1 MDNECDICEAPD
13 GTPHCDCGDCDCG
26 GQTINEKWFQYD
38 YVCSICDALIEI
50 TTKSNVYK
58 PQVCCGEEAIWL
70 SVVDAT
76 IPSKQTKEDKM
87 DTLIDPT
94 LMPITNP
101 AQQVS
106 VFVDGGRV
114 TKTLEEI
121 SADIVKYNNLI
132 KELHNHNNKVFL
144 VDNIINSRF
153 EDSEDQDTLTEIAKA
168 LDISLTK
175 EITWS
180 ATVTITGTT
189 EINLGEDYDLYS
201 KVYDELCELYNYDFS
216 IDNVEER

>member
-1 MDNECDICEAPD
+1 MK
-13 GTPHCDCGDCDCG
+13 GRLMTQ
-26 GQTINEKWFQYD
+26 QTWFKWD
-38 YVCSICDALIEI
+38 YVCPDCDSNIEMTI
-50 TTKSNVYK
+50 KTNGRSHSETCPKCNGVL
-58 PQVCCGEEAIWL
+58 VL
-70 SVVDAT
+70 MSVVDVT
-76 IPSKQTKEDKM
+76 IPSIQTKEDKM

-144 VDNIINSRF
+144 VDNIISSRF
-153 EDSEDQDTLTEIAKA
+153 EDSDDQDTLKEIATA
-168 LDISLTK
+168 LGVSITK
-175 EITWS
+175 EISYT
-180 ATVTITGTT
+180 ATISVSGNLLVDIT
-189 EINLGEDYDLYS
+189 EDYDLES
-201 KVYDELCELYNYDFS
+201 LVYDNLAGNLYDVDFS
-216 IDNVEER
+216 IDNVDEDN